1 MAVDDNVEEKNI
13 AKLDFKVEKALN
25 SLLSVQKQV
34 MYLNELS
41 EAAFKNI
48 GKNFNSAFKVDNKDA
63 NVEKVKKISKD
74 VSNYKIK
81 QTIKENT
88 QRRIE
93 EIKTANEIQRI
104 NAKKNAEMI
113 RDQAQKQDAID
124 LANKKIEI
132 NALKHQE
139 KMEEIYA
146 RQFKSTETLGD
157 KIANYAK
164 TYLIYQGFNA
174 LKSEAKELVNEM
186 VNVESQMV
194 QIDRVLND
202 SSLNIDDYRDK
213 LINLAYEYGN
223 SFENVADIT
232 LRLAQAGYDADVAL
246 ALTEKTLLALNTA
259 ELNATQAT
267 DDMVAVMAQW
277 GLITNDATKDAEAY
291 GDIIDKI
298 NIAAD
303 NFPTTSEDIMN
314 ALKRTSSAF
323 NIAGADIDETIALIV
338 AAEKA
343 SQRGG
348 KAIGTALSNISQQLK
363 ETSRIDIA
371 EDLGISFFTDET
383 KSEYKDLTTI
393 LSELSNKMQQLKDE
407 GKESSVEM
415 QQLLSVFTV
424 FRRNIGSSLL
434 GEMDGEDSTYQQVLD
449 LLDSQERYGYSLR
462 ENAKYMNTVEA
473 AQAQLNATILE
484 LKTSVW
490 EGGVEDVYRSMLLMA
505 GDVAESLKILI
516 DNFGAIPTA
525 IGAATLAMSAFN
537 KQAKLQVVYN
547 KDSGLGIQGAGLYF
561 DNLKQQESALQN
573 VLNGVVDLNDAEVQG
588 NKILTEYINKV
599 GISNA
604 NTKDYIKVLKQQT
617 LATKG
622 LEIAT
627 LALNTALSLGLSMAL
642 AYFLEQLDYAIHH
655 EEKLKEKLQETADAH
670 QEETDKIQKEAE
682 SLETLIDKYE
692 ELSNAEGGANREDLK
707 DLQKEINELLGDEAK
722 YVDVVNGK
730 YDEQLNKLRE
740 KRKELLTQEIASKQ
754 QDIRLNQLSDRM
766 NIGAGEHRGFIGF
779 LENDKNID
787 REQFNE
793 SSLGQQKKYI
803 EEYVS
808 LLEEVK
814 EGYDATTENGQ
825 KMIQFQ
831 EGNIRLAK
839 ELLDEA
845 NNSLKKYD
853 EEYNEVNELMAEKSA
868 ILFAENIKNAEDY
881 ENVVKTI
888 NKMPLLPGFTGT
900 LEEQRELLLQYIED
914 LLPQFQEQLEATN
927 GSWGSQQSIISDS
940 LTNLDELNAKYVEL
954 NNAQKE
960 YNTTGHLTSATLQS
974 LIDNNLL
981 QYLDLS
987 SGKLRVNTQDLINQG
1002 EEAKIAAIKQLQLA
1016 ASTDLEKIALGD
1028 LESIS
1033 PLAKAAIAQ
1042 FGNQATQ
1049 TGNQSQT
1056 AAGQISQMAIA
1067 LDAAQKAAKD
1077 KLGEGVDV
1085 ATYQKQAN
1093 AVINTYMNAAK
1104 SISKIDI
1111 TSSKYKSAIG
1121 SGSRAATKTFEEQSQ
1136 ERIKI
1141 FKQEIDDLESLEKA
1155 WVNKYKKLELFS
1167 TNDLKFITHQRINRY
1182 NQYLN
1187 EINALTGISEED
1199 RADLIKEYSSKRQE
1213 AELEYFDLLK
1223 TQLEEQIDALEEAND
1238 AKIKL
1243 IEDEADAQIA
1253 ALKKVEDENDRI
1265 KQKQEYEAKRNE
1277 LLYGDQGIEYWS
1289 QRTGAEAKKALLE
1302 AQKELEELDEEWNE
1316 KKEEWTLEEQI
1327 EEIENARDAQIKA
1340 IEDAQETQI
1349 KAWQAA
1355 YDEQVRLYAE
1365 TGQIIYDN
1373 SIINAGYLYN
1383 AYMDNFVSPLNSRLR
1398 EISSAITAADNAA
1411 TAVGNKVNSVNQ
1423 AAKSGTTQTY
1433 GPTREAQ
1440 DLNTTLANLN
1450 TNSLSTSSQ
1459 QKMKENVVRNLFNHR
1474 IGVGKFH
1481 DGGIVGGSRE
1491 ALALLKPNEVVLKP
1505 DWAAGLNKLVARIN
1519 QGENIVNNTSNST
1532 NVVVEG
1538 NMVNIEADIKK
1549 SSDIKELSK
1558 EIEDVLKK
1566 KLNINK

>member
-13 AKLDFKVEKALN
+13 AKLDFEVEKALN
-25 SLLSVQKQV
+25 SLLRVQKQV
-34 MYLNELS
+34 TYLDELS
-41 EAAFKNI
+41 EKSFKNI
-48 GKNFNSAFKVDNKDA
+48 GKNFSSSFKVDS
-63 NVEKVKKISKD
+63 VKISSSGIEKQLANINKL
-74 VSNYKIK
+74 SQSKAESLKAQLIKI
-81 QTIKENT
+81 EN
-88 QRRIE
+88 
-93 EIKTANEIQRI
+93 
-104 NAKKNAEMI
+104 KKNAELEVLD
-113 RDQAQKQDAID
+113 RKR
-124 LANKKIEI
+124 LNKIEER
-132 NALKHQE
+132 NQQE
-139 KMEEIYA
+139 
-146 RQFKSTETLGD
+146 FKSTETLGD

-202 SSLNIDDYRDK
+202 SSLNIDTYRDK

-314 ALKRTSSAF
+314 ALKKTSSAF

-393 LSELSNKMQQLKDE
+393 LGELSNKMQQLKDE

-434 GEMDGEDSTYQQVLD
+434 GEMSGEDSTYQQVLD

-627 LALNTALSLGLSMAL
+627 LALNSALSLGLSMAL

-692 ELSNAEGGANREDLK
+692 ELSNAEGVANREDLK

-754 QDIRLNQLSDRM
+754 QDIRLNQLANRM
-766 NIGAGEHRGFIGF
+766 GNINGIDDIYLEGVLNLRNMNLRGF
-779 LENDKNID
+779 K
-787 REQFNE
+787 E
-793 SSLGQQKKYI
+793 SDYNTQKEI
-803 EEYVS
+803 LEEYRKRVQES
-808 LLEEVK
+808 IKANEEAGYSADHIKRKLEEVNEILANMEF
-814 EGYDATTENGQ
+814 EGYED
-825 KMIQFQ
+825 
-831 EGNIRLAK
+831 
-839 ELLDEA
+839 
-845 NNSLKKYD
+845 SV
-853 EEYNEVNELMAEKSA
+853 NEVNELMAEKSA

-888 NKMPLLPGFTGT
+888 NEMPLLPGFTGT

-987 SGKLRVNTQDLINQG
+987 SGKLRVNTQDLLNQA
-1002 EEAKIAAIKQLQLA
+1002 EAAKVAAIQQLQNA
-1016 ASTDLEKIALGD
+1016 AATDLEQIALGN

-1067 LDAAQKAAKD
+1067 LDAAQKVAKD

-1136 ERIKI
+1136 ERVKI

-1167 TNDLKFITHQRINRY
+1167 TSDLKFITHQRINRY

-1187 EINALTGISEED
+1187 EINALTGISEKD

-1243 IEDEADAQIA
+1243 IKDEADAQIA
-1253 ALKKVEDENDRI
+1253 ALKKVENENDRI

-1277 LLYGDQGIEYWS
+1277 LLYGNQGIEYWS

-1411 TAVGNKVNSVNQ
+1411 TAVGNKVNQIKDDANSINSPKKTYSTIPDVQTLNQ
-1423 AAKSGTTQTY
+1423 QVAEIVVKERFDHKMGTGLY
-1433 GPTREAQ
+1433 NR
-1440 DLNTTLANLN
+1440 
-1450 TNSLSTSSQ
+1450 
-1459 QKMKENVVRNLFNHR
+1459 KNV
-1474 IGVGKFH
+1474 GMFH

>member
-13 AKLDFKVEKALN
+13 AKLDFEVEKALN
-25 SLLSVQKQV
+25 SLLRVQKQV
-34 MYLNELS
+34 TYLDELS
-41 EAAFKNI
+41 EKSFKNI
-48 GKNFNSAFKVDNKDA
+48 GKNFSSSFKVDS
-63 NVEKVKKISKD
+63 VKISSSGIEKQLANINKL
-74 VSNYKIK
+74 SQSKAESLKAQLIKI
-81 QTIKENT
+81 EN
-88 QRRIE
+88 
-93 EIKTANEIQRI
+93 
-104 NAKKNAEMI
+104 KKNAELEVLD
-113 RDQAQKQDAID
+113 RKR
-124 LANKKIEI
+124 LNKIEER
-132 NALKHQE
+132 NQQE
-139 KMEEIYA
+139 
-146 RQFKSTETLGD
+146 FKSTETLGD

-314 ALKRTSSAF
+314 ALKKTSSAF

-393 LSELSNKMQQLKDE
+393 LGELSNKMQQLKDE

-449 LLDSQERYGYSLR
+449 LLDSQERMGYSLR

-754 QDIRLNQLSDRM
+754 QDIRLNQLANRM
-766 NIGAGEHRGFIGF
+766 GNINGIDDISLEGILNSRNMNLRGF
-779 LENDKNID
+779 K
-787 REQFNE
+787 E
-793 SSLGQQKKYI
+793 SDYNTQKEI
-803 EEYVS
+803 LEEYRKKIQESIRLHEEAGYGVDH
-808 LLEEVK
+808 LKRKLEEVNEILADMEF
-814 EGYDATTENGQ
+814 EGYED
-825 KMIQFQ
+825 
-831 EGNIRLAK
+831 
-839 ELLDEA
+839 
-845 NNSLKKYD
+845 SV
-853 EEYNEVNELMAEKSA
+853 NEVNELMAEKSA
-868 ILFAENIKNAEDY
+868 ILFAENVKNAEDY
-881 ENVVKTI
+881 ENAVKAI
-888 NKMPLLPGFTGT
+888 NEMPLLPGFTGT

-987 SGKLRVNTQDLINQG
+987 SGKLRVNTQDLLNQA
-1002 EEAKIAAIKQLQLA
+1002 EAVKVAAIQQLQNA
-1016 ASTDLEKIALGD
+1016 AATDLEQIALGN

-1136 ERIKI
+1136 ERVKI

-1167 TNDLKFITHQRINRY
+1167 TSDLKFITHQRINRY

-1187 EINALTGISEED
+1187 EINALTGISEKD

-1450 TNSLSTSSQ
+1450 TSSLSISSQ
-1459 QKMKENVVRNLFNHR
+1459 QKMKENVVRNLFNNR